1 MMGGRKEMK
10 REVRS
15 RLPRPELSQAKQSDM
30 NLLDQT
36 VTQIIERLVVL
47 KLLRA
52 LRFPGRAITTRYCIL
67 ACECDVQYI
76 RRPMSV
82 VVRHGVAEAESRQRN
97 GCFTHQRRS
106 IAAILVSP
114 YAIELGIFQCA
125 RIVCGQ
131 SSVFL

>member
-67 ACECDVQYI
+67 AGESDVQYI

-82 VVRHGVAEAESRQRN
+82 VVRH
-97 GCFTHQRRS
+97 
-106 IAAILVSP
+106 
-114 YAIELGIFQCA
+114 
-125 RIVCGQ
+125 
-131 SSVFL
+131 